1 MLKKILGIVFLVS
14 GFWGL
19 VASAS
24 AQTESI
30 TFTTY
35 YPSPYG
41 VYKNLRI
48 YPNDDNTPGDPCTGK
63 EGEMY
68 FDRSDQALCICSGS
82 PPTWVPIGGT
92 GGGGWWTQ
100 AGSSLYPN
108 NLNWNVGIG
117 TATPGARLQISENSL
132 INLFSRA
139 LYAQAPTPAT
149 LNTAAFVN
157 SQATG
162 GAGGSG
168 LAGIGLGGMDIGGS
182 IFGNIQANIFYNGA
196 GGGQPSDRLNLILN
210 GMGGNV
216 GIGRTSPTQK
226 LDVNGKVK
234 VSDSVIYP
242 PRAGSPPPGID
253 PTASTGEVAYYTTP
267 DAFYHYNGLKW
278 VAQAGGGGGCYTNWD
293 SNVCA
298 AGYTRTIDG
307 HWGIVGWNGISGQYG
322 PGATMICTAK
332 ASRQTAW
339 LGSIFIFASADL
351 CAQCCK

>member
-14 GFWGL
+14 GVWGL

-48 YPNDDNTPGDPCTGK
+48 YPNDDNTPGDPCAGK

-92 GGGGWWTQ
+92 GGGSLWTQ
-100 AGSSLYPN
+100 AGNNLYPN
-108 NLNWNVGIG
+108 NNAWEVGIG
-117 TATPGARLQISENSL
+117 MTNPAVELHVKNIGAIPVADIAMEPASSRLWTMSVTDAGIWELHYLLAGTSHSG
-132 INLFSRA
+132 
-139 LYAQAPTPAT
+139 
-149 LNTAAFVN
+149 VN
-157 SQATG
+157 SYVPVRVYAE
-162 GAGGSG
+162 
-168 LAGIGLGGMDIGGS
+168 
-182 IFGNIQANIFYNGA
+182 
-196 GGGQPSDRLNLILN
+196 GGGQANTLVVR
-210 GMGGNV
+210 GGNV
-216 GIGRTSPTQK
+216 GIGITSPTQK

-234 VSDSVIYP
+234 VNDSVIYP

-253 PTASTGEVAYYTTP
+253 PTASTGEVAYYATP
-267 DAFYHYNGLKW
+267 NEFYYYDGSTW
-278 VAQAGGGGGCYTNWD
+278 VAQGPPAGGGGCYTNWD
-293 SNVCA
+293 SNACA

-322 PGATMICTAK
+322 PGAAMICTAK
-332 ASRQTAW
+332 ASRKTEW

-351 CAQCCK
+351 CALCCK